1 MGTERC
7 NEINLIQ
14 QTLAGDTSA
23 FDPLVMMHRTTIYA
37 LVLSYIKNP
46 ADAEDLTQLVF
57 IRAYERL
64 ATLREL
70 DCFLAWLQQIAHN
83 TCKDWLRR
91 RGEPATSVEAVKDAD
106 FIETAP
112 SAEDI
117 VLKAEIETIVRKA
130 IDGLKETDRK
140 LMEARYIEGA
150 SYDELR
156 EESGLSYAAIANRL
170 KRAKREVRRRV
181 RQLLGGV
188 AILPGRTFI
197 LGGMETMK
205 LSAKAKLATAALAA
219 VIGIGGGS
227 VLYHHTSQL
236 QPIVANEEEVSEA
249 RTAVVNS
256 STELSSTASATA
268 SDSSAT
274 NKTPILV
281 LETSQIDSFEIT
293 VDDVTKTLQYQET
306 LQYQD
311 LDELPEELTEELTV
325 LLHNRVE
332 QHGLLRV
339 GDRVSVDINVD
350 GAVIVESEAGVILEG
365 TAEDVL
371 EEIDTLG
378 EPLATLVRH
387 ALTKEHSSNVEVRL
401 LYDEGLPE
409 SLKQKIA
416 RVATDKIAEST
427 AISEDARPTPIQSQ
441 QESTVS
447 VPEIESSPIS
457 PEPSRGA
464 TSLSD
469 EAWTSF
475 EKLLSELSDE
485 EWANLE
491 RLLDTSSDG
500 TPPQQDRQ
508 TPPNAERQPNIERML
523 DEPLTAPSEQ
533 QEIWRQQPDLP
544 ESNSNVPP

>member
-1 MGTERC
+1 MEIERC
-7 NEINLIQ
+7 DEIDLIQ

-23 FDPLVMMHRTTIYA
+23 FDQLVMMHRTTIYV
-37 LVLSYIKNP
+37 LVLSYVKNP

-57 IRAYERL
+57 IRSYERL

-91 RGEPATSVEAVKDAD
+91 RGEPATSVEAVRDAD

-112 SAEDI
+112 SAEEV
-117 VLKAEIETIVRKA
+117 VLKAEVEDIVRKA
-130 IDGLKETDRK
+130 IDGLKEIDRR

-181 RQLLGGV
+181 RRLLGGV
-188 AILPGRTFI
+188 LVMPGRTFI

-219 VIGIGGGS
+219 VIGIGGGG
-227 VLYHHTSQL
+227 VLYHHTSQV
-236 QPIVANEEEVSEA
+236 QPIVANEQEA
-249 RTAVVNS
+249 PEAPMVVVGS
-256 STELSSTASATA
+256 STDLSPATYADA

-274 NKTPILV
+274 NKSPI

-293 VDDVTKTLQYQET
+293 IDDVTKTLQDR
-306 LQYQD
+306 D

-325 LLHNRVE
+325 LLPNRVE
-332 QHGLLRV
+332 QHALFRV
-339 GDRVSVDINVD
+339 
-350 GAVIVESEAGVILEG
+350 
-365 TAEDVL
+365 
-371 EEIDTLG
+371 
-378 EPLATLVRH
+378 
-387 ALTKEHSSNVEVRL
+387 VEVRL

-416 RVATDKIAEST
+416 EPTH
-427 AISEDARPTPIQSQ
+427 ISEDARPTPIKSQ
-441 QESTVS
+441 QESADS
-447 VPEIESSPIS
+447 VPEIESSSIS

-491 RLLDTSSDG
+491 RLLDTSSNG
-500 TPPQQDRQ
+500 TLPQQDRQ
-508 TPPNAERQPNIERML
+508 APPNAERQPHIERIPE
-523 DEPLTAPSEQ
+523 EPLAAPPEQ
-533 QEIWRQQPDLP
+533 QEIWRQPSDLP
-544 ESNSNVPP
+544 ESKSDVLPYPMTGDWQRTVR

>member
-1 MGTERC
+1 MTNCGR
-7 NEINLIQ
+7 
-14 QTLAGDTSA
+14 
-23 FDPLVMMHRTTIYA
+23 
-37 LVLSYIKNP
+37 NP
-46 ADAEDLTQLVF
+46 V
-57 IRAYERL
+57 
-64 ATLREL
+64 
-70 DCFLAWLQQIAHN
+70 
-83 TCKDWLRR
+83 
-91 RGEPATSVEAVKDAD
+91 
-106 FIETAP
+106 
-112 SAEDI
+112 
-117 VLKAEIETIVRKA
+117 
-130 IDGLKETDRK
+130 
-140 LMEARYIEGA
+140 
-150 SYDELR
+150 
-156 EESGLSYAAIANRL
+156 LSYAAIANRL

-188 AILPGRTFI
+188 AILPGRTII
-197 LGGMETMK
+197 LGGIETMK

-219 VIGIGGGS
+219 VIGIGGGG
-227 VLYHHTSQL
+227 VLYHHTSQV
-236 QPIVANEEEVSEA
+236 QPIVANEQEA
-249 RTAVVNS
+249 PEAPMVVVGS
-256 STELSSTASATA
+256 STDLSPATYADA

-274 NKTPILV
+274 TKTPILV

-325 LLHNRVE
+325 LLHNRAE

-371 EEIDTLG
+371 EKIDTLG

-387 ALTKEHSSNVEVRL
+387 ALTKERSSGVEVRL

-416 RVATDKIAEST
+416 EPTP
-427 AISEDARPTPIQSQ
+427 ISEDARPTPIKSQ

-447 VPEIESSPIS
+447 VPQIESSTIS

-464 TSLSD
+464 ASLSD
-469 EAWTSF
+469 EEWASF

-491 RLLDTSSDG
+491 RLLDTSSNG

-508 TPPNAERQPNIERML
+508 APPNAERQPNIERML
-523 DEPLTAPSEQ
+523 EEPLAAPLEQ
-533 QEIWRQQPDLP
+533 QEIWRQPPDLP
-544 ESNSNVPP
+544 ESKSDVLPYPMTGDWQRTVR